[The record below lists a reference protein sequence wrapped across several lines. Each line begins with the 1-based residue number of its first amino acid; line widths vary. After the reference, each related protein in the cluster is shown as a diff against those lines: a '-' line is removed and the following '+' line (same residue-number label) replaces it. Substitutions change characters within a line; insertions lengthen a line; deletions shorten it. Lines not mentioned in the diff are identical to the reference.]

1 MELLKKYKD
10 NMIAME
16 HSLEKKCCIATQKEH
31 SLEKKC
37 CIATQKEHLLEKK
50 CCIAT
55 QKEHLL
61 EKKCSGGFI
70 LSICWKRN
78 AALQPKKSIC

>member
-16 HSLEKKCCIATQKEH
+16 HS
-31 SLEKKC
+31 
-37 CIATQKEHLLEKK
+37 
-50 CCIAT
+50 
-55 QKEHLL
+55 L

-78 AALQPKKSIC
+78 AALQPKKSIRWKRNAVLQPKKSIC